1 MLCVCLCM
9 HMHVELLEGRKGAD
23 QERTSHDDTSCKLHY
38 EKWPSYYI
46 LVLIS

>member
-38 EKWPSYYI
+38 EKWSSYYI